1 MTPKDNLYEAIK
13 TFADGDEEVYSCL
26 KRDVYIL
33 THTDNHAKFRSVM
46 AMILF
51 FTNHDKN
58 ILNALNLY
66 SENNY
71 PNGIMVV

>member
-1 MTPKDNLYEAIK
+1 MTPKEQLYEAIK
-13 TFADGDEEVYSCL
+13 TFADGDDDVYSLL
-26 KRDVYIL
+26 KREIYNL
-33 THTDNHAKFRSVM
+33 THTDNHAKFRSIV

-58 ILNALNLY
+58 ILNALNVY

-71 PNGIMVV
+71 PTGIMVV